1 MGEIWDV
8 AVVGCGPVGLMTA
21 VSLAMRGHRVVI
33 VERQAAAYGLPRAVT
48 FDDEVARLLAAA
60 GLGDRLGDISEPA
73 DEYEWQNASGQV
85 LLRFEWDTPGPS
97 GWPRTSMFSQPALEA
112 LLAERA
118 RELDVTVRRGVRVT
132 GVAQT
137 PERATLTLDTGEAV
151 HARYVAGCDGAGS
164 TVRSFMDTAVT
175 DLGFFYDWLVVDLVT
190 ERRWKPVNLQ
200 ICDPARPTTV
210 VSGGPGRRRFEFMCL
225 PDERKEDLN
234 RPEVAWALLA
244 PFGLT
249 PADAALERH
258 AVYTFQAAWVD
269 RWRDGRVLIAG
280 DAAHRMPP
288 FAGQGLC
295 AGIRDAAN
303 LAWKLD
309 LVINGHAGPALLD
322 TYGAE
327 RGGHVRA
334 VIETSIELGK
344 IICVPDAAAAAVRDK
359 ELNADGGGMVITDLP
374 GFPLA
379 SGLIRADGLGGRL
392 CPQGRVAWNGRVGLF
407 DEVVGT
413 GRFAALAVDDPQA
426 ALKDDELAFCARL
439 GVRAIRLDDTF
450 DVDGTYRAFL
460 AGAGCT
466 AMVVRPD
473 FQVFG
478 AAGPGALG
486 GLGGLVRDLRAAL
499 GGGGSPG

>member
-33 VERQAAAYGLPRAVT
+33 VERHAAAYGLPRAVT

-97 GWPRTSMFSQPALEA
+97 GWPRTSMFSQPALED

-118 RELDVTVRRGVRVT
+118 GELGVTVRRGARVT
-132 GVAQT
+132 DVRQT
-137 PERATLTLDTGEAV
+137 PERVTLTLGTGETIDAGHV
-151 HARYVAGCDGAGS
+151 VGCDGAGS
-164 TVRSFMDTAVT
+164 TVRSFMDTSVT
-175 DLGFFYDWLVVDLVT
+175 DLGFFYDWLVVDLVPRT

-225 PDERKEDLN
+225 PGERKEDLD
-234 RPEVAWALLA
+234 RPEAAWALLA

-249 PADAALERH
+249 PADATLERH
-258 AVYTFQAAWVD
+258 AVYTFQAAWAD

-295 AGIRDAAN
+295 AGVRDAAN

-309 LVINGHAGPALLD
+309 LVITGRADSALLD

-327 RGGHVRA
+327 RGAHVRA

-344 IICVPDAAAAAVRDK
+344 IICMPDAAAAAVRD
-359 ELNADGGGMVITDLP
+359 EEMNAGGGTVITDLP
-374 GFPLA
+374 GLPLTA
-379 SGLIRADGLGGRL
+379 GLIRPGHHDELAGRL
-392 CPQGRVAWNGRVGLF
+392 SPQGRVARNGRVGLF
-407 DEVVGT
+407 DEVVGP
-413 GRFAALAVDDPQA
+413 GFSLLSMADPRGL
-426 ALKDDELAFCARL
+426 LKPDELAFCARL
-439 GVRAIRLDDTF
+439 GARTMRLDDSS

-460 AGAGCT
+460 AQAGRE

-473 FQVFG
+473 FHVFG
-478 AAGPGALG
+478 AAGPA

-499 GGGGSPG
+499 GGA